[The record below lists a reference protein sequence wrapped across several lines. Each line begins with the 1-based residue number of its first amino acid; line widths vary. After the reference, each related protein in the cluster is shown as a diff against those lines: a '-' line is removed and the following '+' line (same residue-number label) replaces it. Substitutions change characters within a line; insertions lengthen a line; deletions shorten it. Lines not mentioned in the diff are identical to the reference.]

1 MKCIIRDRRFEK
13 CLNFVDSVL
22 LPITTG
28 CDDDLSGS
36 GLRGSKP
43 ASIAFEV
50 RQVLDRRLTI
60 DIFQVRLVFS
70 QSPELGLERTRIFR
84 TSNQPNTRFMFQNQT
99 LNHETLIRWQG
110 LKIVQFSKVRYYPKL
125 NLKLLIPTL
134 KSNFE
139 PPWPPVQSSVL
150 ED

>member
-99 LNHETLIRWQG
+99 LNHETLIRWQA
-110 LKIVQFSKVRYYPKL
+110 KNCAI
-125 NLKLLIPTL
+125 L
-134 KSNFE
+134 KSSLSKIEPQTSYNFK
-139 PPWPPVQSSVL
+139 PPWPPIQSSVL

>member
-1 MKCIIRDRRFEK
+1 MKYLSTYILEGGVRNFSIPSLSYALVFARSNETICHLHALKCIIRDRRFEK

-22 LPITTG
+22 LSITTG

-70 QSPELGLERTRIFR
+70 QSPELGLERTRTFR
-84 TSNQPNTRFMFQNQT
+84 TSNQPNTRFM
-99 LNHETLIRWQG
+99 
-110 LKIVQFSKVRYYPKL
+110 V
-125 NLKLLIPTL
+125 
-134 KSNFE
+134 
-139 PPWPPVQSSVL
+139 
-150 ED
+150 